1 MPLMKNSKA
10 KSSNKVI
17 SQEKYLCF
25 MSFFASAI
33 LLQFLF
39 LHLAQDDKKQL
50 IKLKQN
56 ACDLAIALQ
65 ENITSATLCCYSRQT
80 S

>member
-1 MPLMKNSKA
+1 
-10 KSSNKVI
+10 
-17 SQEKYLCF
+17 
-25 MSFFASAI
+25 MSFLASAI

-50 IKLKQN
+50 IQLKQN

-65 ENITSATLCCYSRQT
+65 ENITSATLRCYSR
-80 S
+80 

>member
-1 MPLMKNSKA
+1 
-10 KSSNKVI
+10 
-17 SQEKYLCF
+17 
-25 MSFFASAI
+25 MSFLASAI

-65 ENITSATLCCYSRQT
+65 ENITCATLRCYSR
-80 S
+80 